1 MNWVRRLA
9 LRTPE
14 VVGSP
19 RAFVAAILLVAVWIV
34 AGFFANWND
43 SWLLWPSAVASV
55 VTFLIVFSLQ
65 YTQNR
70 DTRAIQL
77 KLDEILRG
85 TDHARTQLVKLERMS
100 DDELTQIEEEILDL
114 REREDDS

>member
-1 MNWVRRLA
+1 MRLIRRLA

-14 VVGSP
+14 LVGSP
-19 RAFVAAILLVAVWIV
+19 RAFFVALVLAVAWLIG
-34 AGFFANWND
+34 GFVSRWPD
-43 SWLLWPSAVASV
+43 SWLLWPSAIASV

-85 TDHARTQLVKLERMS
+85 TDHARTGLVKLERMS
-100 DDELTQIEEEILDL
+100 DDELAQVEQEILDL
-114 REREDDS
+114 RESEDA